1 MKKNVTAAARTNVMN
16 YINFICNQK
25 LAWNILASYQLKD
38 KSPQWCQRYHNVC
51 FHPIYKNMMDTHCA
65 LTCSRK
71 KIKTI
76 PQPTKKCINE
86 GSSAFCERFK
96 NFSSIISDKN
106 LDIAILFFQ
115 RSDRSSIDDKQLKQV
130 GLIDK
135 PLIYFWTVESLF
147 HQKKCQSPNLTH
159 RSLMRKYCR
168 RQCAHCT

>member
-1 MKKNVTAAARTNVMN
+1 MN

-106 LDIAILFFQ
+106 LDIAFFYLFKDLTEG
-115 RSDRSSIDDKQLKQV
+115 RSMKNSWNKCVRLIRHKFTFEPLKACF
-130 GLIDK
+130 I
-135 PLIYFWTVESLF
+135 
-147 HQKKCQSPNLTH
+147 KKSVN
-159 RSLMRKYCR
+159 R
-168 RQCAHCT
+168 RI